1 MQVSLWVDKFV
12 QCLLGSGTL
21 CSRSPSGTIG
31 GTPASLGSLF
41 ASDWPHGLM
50 GQGEE
55 GAFGSC
61 RGAVSSNH
69 YQGHGLEELGQ
80 HVVLEEEDAVSP

>member
-1 MQVSLWVDKFV
+1 M
-12 QCLLGSGTL
+12 
-21 CSRSPSGTIG
+21 G

-41 ASDWPHGLM
+41 ARDWPHGLM
-50 GQGEE
+50 DHGEE

-69 YQGHGLEELGQ
+69 YQGHRLEELGQ
-80 HVVLEEEDAVSP
+80 HVVLEEEDAMSPQERKSK